1 MNKKQIIISKLEDLK
16 KIYLQDETK
25 KWNLKALSNA
35 INEIKKFNSD
45 IISGEQLKNE
55 IKGIG
60 EKISTRINEI
70 LLTNDLKELKEL
82 KVIKNEL
89 SNNYIENILLI
100 TGVGPVRA
108 KKWIS
113 LGIKDI
119 DDVKKFLEEKKITS
133 THHIDIG
140 IKYYDEFQKK
150 IPRDEINKI
159 KIFLNDTIK
168 KLDTNFVFEI
178 CGSYR
183 RENNESSDIDILITK
198 LIKNEN
204 ENTHKFS
211 NKFITPVTEQK
222 NLQKIVKELTKR
234 KFIIDKL
241 TLEGNTKFMGVC
253 KLENYIIPRRID
265 IRYVDYSSY
274 YTSLLYFT
282 GSKDFNIYL
291 RNKALENNYS
301 VNEYC
306 LTNLNNNTII
316 ILNNEKEIFD
326 ILKIPYL
333 TPKER
338 NMN

>member
-1 MNKKQIIISKLEDLK
+1 MNKKQLIISKLEELK
-16 KIYLQDETK
+16 KIYLQDESK

-35 INEIKKFNSD
+35 INEIKKFNGN

-60 EKISTRINEI
+60 EKISKRINEI
-70 LLTNDLKELKEL
+70 LLTNDLNELKES
-82 KVIKNEL
+82 KNFNIDTNIDIYIK
-89 SNNYIENILLI
+89 NILLI

-108 KKWIS
+108 KKWVS

-140 IKYYDEFQKK
+140 IKYYYDFQKK

-159 KIFLNDTIK
+159 KIFLNDTLK
-168 KLDTNFVFEI
+168 KIDHNFVFEI

-183 RENNESSDIDILITK
+183 RENDESSDIDILVTK
-198 LIKNEN
+198 LIIEKEKEEN
-204 ENTHKFS
+204 ENT
-211 NKFITPVTEQK
+211 NKCS
-222 NLQKIVKELTKR
+222 NLQKIIKELTKK

-265 IRYVDYSSY
+265 IRFVDYSSY

-306 LTNLNNNTII
+306 LTNLNDNTVR

>member
-16 KIYLQDETK
+16 KIYLQDESK

-35 INEIKKFNSD
+35 INEIKKYNGD
-45 IISGEQLKNE
+45 ILSGEQLKNE

-60 EKISTRINEI
+60 EKISKRINEI
-70 LLTNDLKELKEL
+70 LLTNDLKELKDL
-82 KVIKNEL
+82 TPNQNPNL
-89 SNNYIENILLI
+89 NIENILLI

-113 LGIKDI
+113 MGIKDI
-119 DDVKKFLEEKKITS
+119 DDVKKFLDEKKITS

-140 IKYYDEFQKK
+140 IKYYYDFQKK

-159 KIFLNDTIK
+159 KIFINDSIK
-168 KLDTNFVFEI
+168 KVDNNFVFEI

-183 RENNESSDIDILITK
+183 RGNNESSDIDILISNPSDI
-198 LIKNEN
+198 LISNPN
-204 ENTHKFS
+204 ENTHKCS
-211 NKFITPVTEQK
+211 
-222 NLQKIVKELTKR
+222 NLQKIIKELIKR

-253 KLENYIIPRRID
+253 KLENYTIPRRID
-265 IRYVDYSSY
+265 IRYVHYSSY

-301 VNEYC
+301 LNEYC
-306 LTNLNNNTII
+306 LTNLNNNTIT

-326 ILKIPYL
+326 IFKIPYL